1 GDNINGRIGLEL
13 TNGRGFF
20 YENEGVISGTI
31 SGLVR
36 VVGINGLTL
45 TAQMTLRYNNAT
57 TAISES
63 FTVAGDEVTLEF
75 AADEINVDGNA
86 FIQLT
91 ADDLEFN
98 FGGVITVG
106 GNYTF
111 TRSGQQ
117 FVATA
122 TEAYG
127 GMSAGGVSL
136 SVTDLEL
143 GLLINTGEEGGSYAL
158 YANGDA
164 ALTGLP
170 GITASGSLSVWVN
183 TTGEQEV
190 DFGGAIGE
198 IDYSTDA

>member
-1 GDNINGRIGLEL
+1 
-13 TNGRGFF
+13 
-20 YENEGVISGTI
+20 
-31 SGLVR
+31 

-117 FVATA
+117 FV
-122 TEAYG
+122 
-127 GMSAGGVSL
+127 V
-136 SVTDLEL
+136 
-143 GLLINTGEEGGSYAL
+143 
-158 YANGDA
+158 
-164 ALTGLP
+164 
-170 GITASGSLSVWVN
+170 
-183 TTGEQEV
+183 
-190 DFGGAIGE
+190 
-198 IDYSTDA
+198 